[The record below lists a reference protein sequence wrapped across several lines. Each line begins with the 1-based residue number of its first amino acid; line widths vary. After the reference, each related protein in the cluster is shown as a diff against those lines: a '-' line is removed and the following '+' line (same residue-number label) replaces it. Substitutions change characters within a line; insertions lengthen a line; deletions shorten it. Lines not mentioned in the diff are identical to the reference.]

1 MESSGLFKL
10 ASIVILIFY
19 MVDVLVLKN
28 SPRWFMTVGL
38 VIGMIMVYFTQK
50 EGFFKN
56 ENTNKK

>member
-10 ASIVILIFY
+10 TSIVILIFY
-19 MVDVLVLKN
+19 MIEVLVLKDY
-28 SPRWFMTVGL
+28 PRWFMTVGL
-38 VIGMIMVYFTQK
+38 VVGMIMVYFTQK

>member
-10 ASIVILIFY
+10 TSIVILIFY
-19 MVDVLVLKN
+19 MIEVLVLKDY
-28 SPRWFMTVGL
+28 PRWFMTVGL